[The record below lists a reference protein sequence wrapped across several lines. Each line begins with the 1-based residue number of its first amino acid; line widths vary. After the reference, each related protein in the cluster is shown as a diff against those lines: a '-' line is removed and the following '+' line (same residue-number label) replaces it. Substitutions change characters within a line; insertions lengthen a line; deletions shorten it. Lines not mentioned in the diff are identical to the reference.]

1 MTYIS
6 NDNYIRMQRRK
17 LNLNIVFTTI
27 VFIIVCILIV
37 VFPKFKFKELA
48 YNTYS
53 EILWNL
59 FLFYFLII
67 LIKFFNKAKN
77 FYVRYGMII
86 LLSLFSIFLLMSV
99 SMKLLKIDPP
109 IYYHDIETLYF
120 NKKNKFDKIE
130 KQYYVNWKS
139 NKNDTVIN
147 RIQDYGLFREFI
159 EYEVD
164 TTIIDGSW
172 IKASDQ

>member
-1 MTYIS
+1 
-6 NDNYIRMQRRK
+6 MQRRK

-37 VFPKFKFKELA
+37 VFPKFKFKEHA

-67 LIKFFNKAKN
+67 LIKFFNKAKI

-147 RIQDYGLFREFI
+147 RVRDYGLFREFI
-159 EYEVD
+159 EYEID
-164 TTIIDGSW
+164 TAKIDESW
-172 IKASDQ
+172 IKVSDQ